1 MCLQDVFMLATSLG
15 FWFQKNYHN
24 DDTGAKE
31 LENTGSYA
39 FISNS
44 TLTQKASKMEK
55 PAHKAITI
63 NIVVILSV
71 FFMCFYSVAI
81 FFSFHAY
88 REFKGVI
95 EDNIG
100 GPAALKQYDSQ
111 QNPLGYGFI
120 PSEDPDA

>member
-1 MCLQDVFMLATSLG
+1 MLATSLG

-111 QNPLGYGFI
+111 QNPLGYGFL